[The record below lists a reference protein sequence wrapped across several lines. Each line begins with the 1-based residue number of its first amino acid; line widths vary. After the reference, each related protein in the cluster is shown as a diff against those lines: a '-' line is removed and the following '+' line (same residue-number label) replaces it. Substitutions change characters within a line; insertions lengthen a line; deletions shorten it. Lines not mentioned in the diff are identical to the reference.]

1 MQEPVISYVWCWC
14 LECDAKILVSIHHT
28 IPTIIHNFLIP
39 YSIKLSGGV
48 SVSKYTTETQYDY
61 AARRNLQMQSY
72 RLHLQV

>member
-1 MQEPVISYVWCWC
+1 MSGVGVWNVTQR
-14 LECDAKILVSIHHT
+14 ILVRSIT
-28 IPTIIHNFLIP
+28 LFQLSYTNFLIP

-61 AARRNLQMQSY
+61 AARLNLQMQSY